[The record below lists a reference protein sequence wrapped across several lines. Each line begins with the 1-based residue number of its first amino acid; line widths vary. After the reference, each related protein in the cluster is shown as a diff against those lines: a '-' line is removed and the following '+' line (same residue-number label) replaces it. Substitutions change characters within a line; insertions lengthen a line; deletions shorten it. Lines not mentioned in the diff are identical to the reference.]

1 MQVVNR
7 KFYPAG
13 SVIFKEGE
21 DAHSAF
27 MIQSGEVQLAKGTG
41 PTAINIA
48 RLGPQALFGEM
59 ALIDGKPR
67 SAGATAVTD
76 TTVITISKGR
86 FENVLEAADPFLRA
100 LLKVLVSRLRG

>member
-13 SVIFKEGE
+13 TVIFKEGDE
-21 DAHSAF
+21 AHQAF
-27 MIQSGEVQLAKGTG
+27 LIQTGDVQLAKGTG
-41 PTAINIA
+41 PQAINIA
-48 RLGPQALFGEM
+48 KIGPQALFGEM

-67 SAGATAVTD
+67 SASAIAVTD
-76 TTVITISKGR
+76 VTVVTISKGR
-86 FENVLEAADPFLRA
+86 FENTLEAADPFLRA

>member
-21 DAHSAF
+21 DAHMAF
-27 MIQSGEVQLAKGTG
+27 MIQSGEVQITKGSG
-41 PTAINIA
+41 PSAIN
-48 RLGPQALFGEM
+48 LVKFGPQSLFGEM

-67 SAGATAVTD
+67 SASATAISD
-76 TTVITISKGR
+76 TTVITITKGR
-86 FENVLEAADPFLRA
+86 FETILAEADPFLRA
-100 LLKVLVSRLRG
+100 LLKVVVSRLRG